1 MTNKMGSVRLSFFSL
16 PVPITPDKP
25 EDEPDV
31 PQYFIILGNI
41 KPIHRRYFLLRIE
54 QNGPKEWT
62 VICEEH
68 EPIKLMLMSSS
79 VTNKYFLVTK
89 YIEGVAECCGEEFS
103 DWFMKLLEDCTN
115 EEIKP
120 KAIIDS
126 IPQLKRYA
134 DAYLDSKQID
144 FSQFVDESKVK
155 KNSILFLPGE
165 IEKIIR
171 LSGYLKLYSVISNNE
186 ELKLGQTLHREVYNK
201 LATEITETEVVR
213 KIYDVIKTKTF
224 RYNLTDRFMWEYIK
238 NVQGKDIGVHV
249 IEIFNFIMNHILIL
263 CEEDKNPITY
273 FVGVIDE
280 SVKWFLRSVYKG
292 SIVYD
297 DSISTED
304 IQGIN
309 TDNLKTYSYNDT
321 LGRLK
326 GIAYEKVYELLQRQA
341 SMSTENKPDEGDE
354 NIIQFH
360 ERASEIEFVSP
371 LCETLVFPIL
381 SNMTGIPYH
390 HFKTLSPE
398 HASVISVYVQDLF
411 RKVFSTD
418 FKDLFSLL
426 NFFPTRSPSLTT
438 TYKIKSVHEYIQTQ
452 NEHKN
457 FYGFNTKILPHSL
470 LCHYIGRVSRVDFC
484 DLLTGRKLGGI
495 PLSKIETSMIHFF
508 TLYFAGKLQPEID
521 SLTKL
526 MNADF

>member
-1 MTNKMGSVRLSFFSL
+1 
-16 PVPITPDKP
+16 
-25 EDEPDV
+25 
-31 PQYFIILGNI
+31 
-41 KPIHRRYFLLRIE
+41 LLRIE

-62 VICEEH
+62 VIDEKH
-68 EPIKLMLMSSS
+68 EPITLMLLSST
-79 VTNKYFLVTK
+79 VTNKYFIVTK
-89 YIEGVAECCGEEFS
+89 FIEGVAECCGEEFS
-103 DWFMKLLEDCTN
+103 DWFVQLLIDCQD
-115 EEIKP
+115 EERKP
-120 KAIIDS
+120 QVIVDN
-126 IPQLKRYA
+126 IPQIKKYV
-134 DAYLDSKQID
+134 DAYLDSRQID

-155 KNSILFLPGE
+155 KNSILFMPDE

-171 LSGYLKLYSVISNNE
+171 LSCYLKIYSVISNNDV
-186 ELKLGQTLHREVYNK
+186 LKLGQTLHREVYNK
-201 LATEITETEVVR
+201 LASEIVETDVIR

-326 GIAYEKVYELLQRQA
+326 GIAYEKVYEMLQRI
-341 SMSTENKPDEGDE
+341 STITMENSDSNAGDE
-354 NIIQFH
+354 NIISFH
-360 ERASEIEFVSP
+360 ERASEIDHISP
-371 LCETLVFPIL
+371 LCETLVFPVL
-381 SNMTGIPYH
+381 SQMTQIPYH
-390 HFKTLSPE
+390 HFRTLSPE
-398 HASVISVYVQDLF
+398 HAAVISVYMQNLF
-411 RKVFSTD
+411 RKIFGTD
-418 FKDLFSLL
+418 YKDLFALL
-426 NFFPTRSPSLTT
+426 NFYPLKSPSLST
-438 TYKIKSVHEYIQTQ
+438 TYKIKSIHEYIAIQ
-452 NEHKN
+452 NENQN
-457 FYGFNTKILPHSL
+457 FYGFNAKILPHVL
-470 LCHYIGRVSRVDFC
+470 LCHYVGRISRVDFC
-484 DLLTGRKLGGI
+484 DILTGKKLGGI
-495 PLSKIETSMIHFF
+495 PLSKIEQSMIQFY
-508 TLYFAGKLQPEID
+508 TLYFAGKFESQISD
-521 SLTKL
+521 MTKL